1 MSDLFK
7 FVKVP
12 PPKKHFVTIDGRKIQ
27 VPLAKKLEIMRL
39 GEEAY
44 MLKPGKHHPDI
55 VLRPVPKPKTRYTV
69 LKKSDKGYT
78 FEQDDIHWPNGVVE
92 GGEAWLIEY
101 E

>member
-12 PPKKHFVTIDGRKIQ
+12 PRKKHFVTIDGKKIEVTLERKQ
-27 VPLAKKLEIMRL
+27 EIMKL
-39 GEEAY
+39 GEDAY
-44 MLKPGKHHPDI
+44 MLNPDI
-55 VLRPVPKPKTRYTV
+55 VLRPVPKSKTRYTV
-69 LKKSDKGYT
+69 LKKADKGYT
-78 FEQDDIHWPNGVVE
+78 FEQGDIHWPNGVVE

>member
-12 PPKKHFVTIDGRKIQ
+12 PPKKHFVTIDGKKIEVTLERKQ
-27 VPLAKKLEIMRL
+27 EIMKL
-39 GEEAY
+39 GEDAY
-44 MLKPGKHHPDI
+44 MLNPDI

-69 LKKSDKGYT
+69 LKRADKGYT
-78 FEQDDIHWPNGVVE
+78 FEQGDIHWPNGVVE